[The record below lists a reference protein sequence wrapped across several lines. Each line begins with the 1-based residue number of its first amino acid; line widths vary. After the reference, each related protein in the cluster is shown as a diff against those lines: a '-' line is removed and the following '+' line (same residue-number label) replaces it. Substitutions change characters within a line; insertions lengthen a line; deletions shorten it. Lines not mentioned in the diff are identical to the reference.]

1 MLDTGVARHVDS
13 GLQVSESPENGRH
26 ISGQSPMDVTIPST
40 LRQPSHN
47 STDALRHF
55 VPRLS
60 IGHRRTE
67 TGSTILQKHR
77 ANQVAASRDPMHNP
91 HTRSKAGT
99 CQTA

>member
-1 MLDTGVARHVDS
+1 MLATNAARDVDVS
-13 GLQVSESPENGRH
+13 LQMSENPENRRR
-26 ISGQSPMDVTIPST
+26 ISGQTPMDVTIPST
-40 LRQPSHN
+40 LRQPSHYF
-47 STDALRHF
+47 TDALRHF

-60 IGHRRTE
+60 IGLRRTE